1 MNGLS
6 MLKMTLK
13 SVDEDDQSIREDEIE
28 NFDEDEKNTADVH
41 IDVSFSLVSNDLAVE
56 MIYLFSIQNQFD
68 YQFQVSGTVL
78 V

>member
-1 MNGLS
+1 

-56 MIYLFSIQNQFD
+56 MIYLFPIQNQFD